1 MTFLREIA
9 AQLKSEFGP
18 EISDLCLVVPT
29 RRAVAFLRE
38 AIAQTYRQTLWAP
51 QIISI
56 QDLVRG
62 LSGWQF
68 PETLPLVFELYQV
81 YKTIMRQQQPNWDEP
96 FERFYAWGEM
106 LVKDFDE
113 IDKYLVDTQQ
123 LFTNIKDLKEIDL
136 FFTLEPENL
145 VPIRRFWETLRGK
158 KEDLTEVQQEFLRIW
173 QMLLDIYTGYKAQ
186 LAAKYQAYDGMAYR
200 YLVQQL
206 EEEKLAW
213 PHKQTIFIG
222 FNALSTAEERIMHF
236 LLKEKKA
243 IVYWDVDYVY
253 FTPTKHESPEDDTA
267 LRDEGHL
274 AGEEPGKFIDEYH
287 YKWRDLDSRL
297 ILHNMRAHD
306 KHIHITGVPLQV
318 GQAQYLGNLMQDI
331 QTDQTLPRD
340 HALVLA
346 DEQMLFSTLYAL
358 PSHMEELNITMGFP
372 LKQTHLHHLILT
384 TLRLL
389 QNMRFDSQ
397 GQRVFSHREVTQLI
411 NNPYIKGR
419 FHELS
424 EKLQQE
430 IRAQN
435 LVFVS
440 QKFLKQ
446 HELSP
451 LLAHIFDPPLIP
463 PTLIQDLLPLMR
475 YVEGVFD
482 EIQQEAFD
490 RKDQWESEL
499 AFHLHKYFTQ
509 LKEILLLYK
518 PELSLRGFLNL
529 VREVL
534 QKVRVPFEG
543 EPLTGYQL
551 MGFLETRVL
560 DFKKVFIL
568 GANEGNLPDT
578 SSGNSFVPYSL
589 RKGFGLPTYEEKDAI
604 YAYHFYRLLQRTD
617 EIHLIYNTVVD
628 EQGGSKEVSRFIR
641 QIRHFF
647 RNTPEIHIHDSVV
660 TIPVPYSETPGISIP
675 PSPATHEKLLKRY
688 VHPTAAPK
696 PTYLSATAMTTYL
709 GCKLKFYYRYIAGI
723 REPETIEEN
732 IEANTLGSVLHY
744 TLELL
749 YQDHLNKVVT
759 PELTKE
765 LKANIGH
772 KLKAAF
778 DAHDLPWGS
787 ELRGMNFLLREVI
800 EQQVGRILS
809 QDRQGEVFQV
819 ISIEDENRFF
829 TTLDVEGLPV
839 RINGML
845 DRVDFLPNDNVVRI
859 IDYKTGYVDLPEH
872 VTLDKCF
879 ESDKHKEVFQGY
891 LYAWLFQR
899 QQPDAS
905 IKVGYYTVRELSK
918 GVKYIEKG
926 KVIPNQVLVEYEKR
940 LKELIH
946 EMLTGD
952 YPQTEDESHC
962 RYCPYNTLCNRIVR

>member
-113 IDKYLVDTQQ
+113 IDKYLVDTKQ

-173 QMLLDIYTGYKAQ
+173 QMLLDIY
-186 LAAKYQAYDGMAYR
+186 
-200 YLVQQL
+200 
-206 EEEKLAW
+206 
-213 PHKQTIFIG
+213 
-222 FNALSTAEERIMHF
+222 
-236 LLKEKKA
+236 
-243 IVYWDVDYVY
+243 
-253 FTPTKHESPEDDTA
+253 
-267 LRDEGHL
+267 
-274 AGEEPGKFIDEYH
+274 
-287 YKWRDLDSRL
+287 
-297 ILHNMRAHD
+297 
-306 KHIHITGVPLQV
+306 
-318 GQAQYLGNLMQDI
+318 
-331 QTDQTLPRD
+331 
-340 HALVLA
+340 
-346 DEQMLFSTLYAL
+346 
-358 PSHMEELNITMGFP
+358 MGFP

-809 QDRQGEVFQV
+809 QDRQGEAFQV
-819 ISIEDENRFF
+819 ISIEDEDRFF

>member
-1 MTFLREIA
+1 
-9 AQLKSEFGP
+9 
-18 EISDLCLVVPT
+18 
-29 RRAVAFLRE
+29 
-38 AIAQTYRQTLWAP
+38 
-51 QIISI
+51 
-56 QDLVRG
+56 
-62 LSGWQF
+62 
-68 PETLPLVFELYQV
+68 
-81 YKTIMRQQQPNWDEP
+81 
-96 FERFYAWGEM
+96 
-106 LVKDFDE
+106 
-113 IDKYLVDTQQ
+113 
-123 LFTNIKDLKEIDL
+123 
-136 FFTLEPENL
+136 
-145 VPIRRFWETLRGK
+145 
-158 KEDLTEVQQEFLRIW
+158 
-173 QMLLDIYTGYKAQ
+173 
-186 LAAKYQAYDGMAYR
+186 
-200 YLVQQL
+200 
-206 EEEKLAW
+206 
-213 PHKQTIFIG
+213 
-222 FNALSTAEERIMHF
+222 
-236 LLKEKKA
+236 
-243 IVYWDVDYVY
+243 
-253 FTPTKHESPEDDTA
+253 
-267 LRDEGHL
+267 
-274 AGEEPGKFIDEYH
+274 
-287 YKWRDLDSRL
+287 
-297 ILHNMRAHD
+297 
-306 KHIHITGVPLQV
+306 
-318 GQAQYLGNLMQDI
+318 
-331 QTDQTLPRD
+331 
-340 HALVLA
+340 
-346 DEQMLFSTLYAL
+346 
-358 PSHMEELNITMGFP
+358 
-372 LKQTHLHHLILT
+372 
-384 TLRLL
+384 
-389 QNMRFDSQ
+389 
-397 GQRVFSHREVTQLI
+397 
-411 NNPYIKGR
+411 
-419 FHELS
+419 
-424 EKLQQE
+424 
-430 IRAQN
+430 
-435 LVFVS
+435 
-440 QKFLKQ
+440 FLKQ

-660 TIPVPYSETPGISIP
+660 TIPVPYSETPEISIP
-675 PSPATHEKLLKRY
+675 QSPATHEKLLKRY
-688 VHPTAAPK
+688 VHPTTASN

-809 QDRQGEVFQV
+809 QDRQ
-819 ISIEDENRFF
+819 
-829 TTLDVEGLPV
+829 
-839 RINGML
+839 
-845 DRVDFLPNDNVVRI
+845 
-859 IDYKTGYVDLPEH
+859 
-872 VTLDKCF
+872 
-879 ESDKHKEVFQGY
+879 
-891 LYAWLFQR
+891 
-899 QQPDAS
+899 
-905 IKVGYYTVRELSK
+905 
-918 GVKYIEKG
+918 
-926 KVIPNQVLVEYEKR
+926 
-940 LKELIH
+940 
-946 EMLTGD
+946 
-952 YPQTEDESHC
+952 
-962 RYCPYNTLCNRIVR
+962 